1 MAELKTK
8 KTDASVATFLEKNT
22 TGERRADCE
31 AVLTIMKQVTKSEPR
46 MWGSSIVGFGSYQYK
61 QRSGLS
67 AEWPVVG
74 FSPRKQDLTIY
85 IMPGFATRDSLM
97 KKVGKL
103 KTGVSCLYVKRLA
116 DLDLKVLKQLVKDG
130 VAHMKATY
138 PTKF

>member
-1 MAELKTK
+1 VGDFALPEERTMAELKTK
-8 KTDASVATFLEKNT
+8 KTDASVATFLEK
-22 TGERRADCE
+22 
-31 AVLTIMKQVTKSEPR
+31 S
-46 MWGSSIVGFGSYQYK
+46 
-61 QRSGLS
+61 
-67 AEWPVVG
+67 
-74 FSPRKQDLTIY
+74 
-85 IMPGFATRDSLM
+85 FATRDSLM

>member
-1 MAELKTK
+1 M
-8 KTDASVATFLEKNT
+8 
-22 TGERRADCE
+22 
-31 AVLTIMKQVTKSEPR
+31 
-46 MWGSSIVGFGSYQYK
+46 
-61 QRSGLS
+61 
-67 AEWPVVG
+67 VG

-85 IMPGFATRDSLM
+85 IMPGFATRDALV

-116 DLDLKVLKQLVKDG
+116 DLDLKVLKQLVKDC